1 MNESPKQL
9 GNLACNSR
17 TPNLSPGGAPNVDNN
32 TYAYAWEV
40 DKDKLEIPAVN
51 VVIGTP
57 TKSPC
62 GQNITYSVAATAIGR
77 DYLGQIVTE
86 TVAAGGA
93 GNKAFAVVTSLSA
106 GTATWGLE
114 YGLPYAGASDTD
126 ADGAI
131 TAADV
136 NVATA
141 TTGDVRGTVNF
152 TANPD
157 GLTDKSFTYSCNSGD
172 LHGVVQF

>member
-9 GNLACNSR
+9 GNLNCGSR
-17 TPNLSPGGAPNVDNN
+17 TPDLSPGGAPNVDNN
-32 TYAYAWEV
+32 TYAYSWDV
-40 DKDKLEIPAVN
+40 DKDKLEITTAV
-51 VVIGTP
+51 VAIGIP

-62 GQNITYSVAATAIGR
+62 GQNIIYSAAATAIGR
-77 DYLGQIVTE
+77 DYLGQIMTE
-86 TVAAGGA
+86 TVALAGA
-93 GNKAFAVVTSLSA
+93 GKKAFAVVSSISA
-106 GTATWGLE
+106 GTATWGDE
-114 YGLPYAGASDTD
+114 YGLPYAGASTTD
-126 ADGAI
+126 AAGAI